1 MVVCCDILLTMFMQ
15 ERFWCLILCNKVMAK
30 KDFFNGTY
38 VSYTRWNVQWA
49 SISIL
54 LLLRNNKVS
63 LARTLHTYDG
73 NFFKVFVFT
82 IDFKPNQQTIST
94 K

>member
-1 MVVCCDILLTMFMQ
+1 
-15 ERFWCLILCNKVMAK
+15 MAK

-49 SISIL
+49 STSIL

-73 NFFKVFVFT
+73 IFLRFLFSQLILNQTNKPLVQSRIGDGLVHKIT
-82 IDFKPNQQTIST
+82 IKSLLCQQKCS
-94 K
+94 